1 MGTLVYGD
9 AGRFDIDD
17 RTLAHIKIAIT
28 TKLRRQESFLLNWT
42 IPADQGSGR
51 VSIWLS
57 PAIPLQFIF
66 SAPRPPEL
74 NRQWLE
80 ALERSSHGIRGMVL
94 LHENEVGEY
103 LQAAGGA
110 AAP

>member
-1 MGTLVYGD
+1 
-9 AGRFDIDD
+9 
-17 RTLAHIKIAIT
+17 
-28 TKLRRQESFLLNWT
+28 
-42 IPADQGSGR
+42 

-57 PAIPLQFIF
+57 PAIPLQFVF
-66 SAPRPPEL
+66 SAPKPPEL
-74 NRQWLE
+74 SRPWLE

-94 LHENEVGEY
+94 IHENEVADY

>member
-9 AGRFDIDD
+9 SGRFDIDD
-17 RTLAHIKIAIT
+17 RTLAHLKIAIT

-42 IPADQGSGR
+42 IPAEQGSGR

-57 PAIPLQFIF
+57 PGVPLQFVF
-66 SAPRPPEL
+66 SVPRPPEL

-94 LHENEVGEY
+94 IHENEVGEY
-103 LQAAGGA
+103 LQAAGNA
-110 AAP
+110 VAP

>member
-1 MGTLVYGD
+1 MGTLIYGD
-9 AGRFDIDD
+9 AGRFEIDD
-17 RTLAHIKIAIT
+17 RTLAHIKIAVT

-51 VSIWLS
+51 VSVWLS

-66 SAPRPPEL
+66 AAPKPPEL

-94 LHENEVGEY
+94 LRESEVDDY
-103 LQAAGGA
+103 LQAAGA
-110 AAP
+110 AVAP